1 MEINNTITV
10 PKPALSPKILVRRY
24 RPSSGVEGIAKSD
37 TAIFSGIA
45 NLITLTPAL
54 IENNDNSTKEAIL
67 ACFLD
72 LENEYEHLFLKLH
85 HESIQLRSQFQKK
98 Q

>member
-24 RPSSGVEGIAKSD
+24 SPSSGVEGIAKSD

-67 ACFLD
+67 ACFFRLGKRVRTP
-72 LENEYEHLFLKLH
+72 LPK
-85 HESIQLRSQFQKK
+85 IAP
-98 Q
+98 